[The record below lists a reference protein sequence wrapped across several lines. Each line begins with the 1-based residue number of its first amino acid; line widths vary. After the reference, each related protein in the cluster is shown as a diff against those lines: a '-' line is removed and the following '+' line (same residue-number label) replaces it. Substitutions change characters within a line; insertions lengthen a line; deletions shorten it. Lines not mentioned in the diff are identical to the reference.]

1 MSAEPDIKARFMRMA
16 VINGL
21 CLAAAIATVVG
32 ALVSGQDW
40 LFAIFGVAL
49 AAGFAAQIWFIAA
62 FRRAKEGV

>member
-1 MSAEPDIKARFMRMA
+1 MSAEPDIKARFTRMA

-21 CLAAAIATVVG
+21 CLAAAIAAVIG
-32 ALVSGQDW
+32 ALGSGQDW

>member
-1 MSAEPDIKARFMRMA
+1 MSAETDVKSRFLRMA
-16 VINGL
+16 VINL
-21 CLAAAIATVVG
+21 VCVLTAVAALIG
-32 ALVSGQDW
+32 ALVAGQDW

>member
-1 MSAEPDIKARFMRMA
+1 MA
-16 VINGL
+16 VINL
-21 CLAAAIATVVG
+21 VCVLAAIAAVIG
-32 ALVSGQDW
+32 ALATGQDW

>member
-1 MSAEPDIKARFMRMA
+1 MSADAGIKTRFMRMA
-16 VINGL
+16 VINGV
-21 CLAAAIATVVG
+21 CVAIAVAAVIG
-32 ALVSGQDW
+32 ALISGQDW

>member
-1 MSAEPDIKARFMRMA
+1 
-16 VINGL
+16 
-21 CLAAAIATVVG
+21 
-32 ALVSGQDW
+32 VSGQDW

>member
-1 MSAEPDIKARFMRMA
+1 MSAEADIKSRFLRMA
-16 VINGL
+16 VINL
-21 CLAAAIATVVG
+21 VCVLTAVAALIG
-32 ALVSGQDW
+32 ALVTGQDW

>member
-1 MSAEPDIKARFMRMA
+1 MSAEADIKARFLRMA
-16 VINGL
+16 VINL
-21 CLAAAIATVVG
+21 VCVLAAIAAVIG
-32 ALVSGQDW
+32 ALATGQDW

>member
-1 MSAEPDIKARFMRMA
+1 VSGETGIKVRFLRMA

-21 CLAAAIATVVG
+21 CLVAAIAAVIG
-32 ALVSGQDW
+32 ALISGQDW

>member
-1 MSAEPDIKARFMRMA
+1 MSAEAGIKARFLRMA
-16 VINGL
+16 IINGVCVL
-21 CLAAAIATVVG
+21 AAIAAVIG

-40 LFAIFGVAL
+40 LFAVFGLAL

>member
-1 MSAEPDIKARFMRMA
+1 MSAEAGIKARFMRMA

-21 CLAAAIATVVG
+21 CLAAAVAAVIG
-32 ALVSGQDW
+32 ALATGRDW

>member
-1 MSAEPDIKARFMRMA
+1 MSAEAGIKARFLRMA
-16 VINGL
+16 VINAVCVL
-21 CLAAAIATVVG
+21 TAIAALVG
-32 ALVSGQDW
+32 ALASGQDW

>member
-1 MSAEPDIKARFMRMA
+1 MSAEAGIKARFMRMA

-21 CLAAAIATVVG
+21 CLAAAIAAVIA

-49 AAGFAAQIWFIAA
+49 AAGFVAQIWFIAA

>member
-1 MSAEPDIKARFMRMA
+1 MSGETGIKARFLRMA

-21 CLAAAIATVVG
+21 CLAAAIASVIG

>member
-1 MSAEPDIKARFMRMA
+1 VSGEAGIKARFMRMA

-21 CLAAAIATVVG
+21 CLVAAVAAMIG

>member
-1 MSAEPDIKARFMRMA
+1 VSAEADIKSRFLRMA
-16 VINGL
+16 VINL
-21 CLAAAIATVVG
+21 VCVLTAVAALIG
-32 ALVSGQDW
+32 ALVTGQDW

>member
-1 MSAEPDIKARFMRMA
+1 MSAEADIKARFLRMA
-16 VINGL
+16 VVNVVCVL
-21 CLAAAIATVVG
+21 TAIAALVG
-32 ALVSGQDW
+32 ALASGQDW